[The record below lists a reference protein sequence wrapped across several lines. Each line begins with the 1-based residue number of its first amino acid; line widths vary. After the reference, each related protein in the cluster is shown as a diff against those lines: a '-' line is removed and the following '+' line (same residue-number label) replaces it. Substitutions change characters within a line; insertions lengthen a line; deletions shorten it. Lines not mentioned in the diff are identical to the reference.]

1 MQTLEEF
8 DQECPLSMMFC
19 KRLSEE
25 EFEEQAVSYTDQAL
39 RDLFRTMDRN
49 PALCEK
55 VIRRR
60 KQDELE
66 KSGFASLIKAKFFR
80 AVEGQMNHCN
90 EVNGEELR
98 CRLDSLKDEMM
109 KVQEYAQEAKST
121 ATRSSKRLA
130 EKRSGA
136 QSSRRL
142 LAPPTVP
149 VAAPPAKQLAEKRL
163 IVSAEVHSPKS
174 CMVPPTVPAAPPLPP
189 PPVPASTAKFS
200 SPLRDKTN
208 SQQLQMV
215 VPATPELLDSYG
227 LSKLNRPFQS
237 LVPLGPHPGTGS
249 CNRGSLTSVQTELL
263 SGNPLKRLRSTGVQR
278 SPGGTPV
285 QTPKKPELQSGEVAS
300 PATAFNTALLDKFR
314 NVGSPLE
321 VAREATGDSDS
332 DGSGFATP
340 QGTP

>member
-109 KVQEYAQEAKST
+109 KVQEYAQ
-121 ATRSSKRLA
+121 
-130 EKRSGA
+130 
-136 QSSRRL
+136 
-142 LAPPTVP
+142 

-189 PPVPASTAKFS
+189 PPVPAST
-200 SPLRDKTN
+200 
-208 SQQLQMV
+208 
-215 VPATPELLDSYG
+215 
-227 LSKLNRPFQS
+227 
-237 LVPLGPHPGTGS
+237 
-249 CNRGSLTSVQTELL
+249 
-263 SGNPLKRLRSTGVQR
+263 
-278 SPGGTPV
+278 
-285 QTPKKPELQSGEVAS
+285 
-300 PATAFNTALLDKFR
+300 
-314 NVGSPLE
+314 
-321 VAREATGDSDS
+321 
-332 DGSGFATP
+332 
-340 QGTP
+340 